1 MAVGKS
7 SYSLLRSVSG
17 ALSHCSLYSAY
28 REPVQ
33 LAKTVVCRR
42 STNLGRLLYSHHAA
56 TGETQT
62 RAASV
67 RVARLKLA
75 VIALEGLVKTH
86 LKGVIDCIPKPY
98 PAAPALYA
106 PPLLN
111 QTVIHRKADKLGTI
125 AGIRFAE

>member
-1 MAVGKS
+1 VHTGN
-7 SYSLLRSVSG
+7 L
-17 ALSHCSLYSAY
+17 C
-28 REPVQ
+28 Q

-42 STNLGRLLYSHHAA
+42 FTNCGQLLYSHHAT